1 MSLSWRLRGEC
12 RDVDEVDVSVSLLL
26 LDSFSFSLLTA
37 IDVFTVLL
45 GGVGSLRR

>member
-12 RDVDEVDVSVSLLL
+12 RDVDEVDVPVSLLL

-37 IDVFTVLL
+37 IDVFTVPL